1 MKVLHIWWTLGCPV
15 MYIPPVLYPQS
26 PEIPHRRA
34 HTHTELSKN
43 KYKYKNQCR
52 GETLPKFSSPP
63 LTLSFHLAPS
73 ANIPAET
80 GYYSHKLHTSST
92 IKTTPH
98 RKPKFLIPQ
107 MNK

>member
-43 KYKYKNQCR
+43 KCKYKNQCR
-52 GETLPKFSSPP
+52 GETLPKFSSP
-63 LTLSFHLAPS
+63 LSTLSFHLAPP
-73 ANIPAET
+73 ANIPAESGSPKMQKWHPILDLRAILGVAPAEIFT
-80 GYYSHKLHTSST
+80 G
-92 IKTTPH
+92 P
-98 RKPKFLIPQ
+98 
-107 MNK
+107 